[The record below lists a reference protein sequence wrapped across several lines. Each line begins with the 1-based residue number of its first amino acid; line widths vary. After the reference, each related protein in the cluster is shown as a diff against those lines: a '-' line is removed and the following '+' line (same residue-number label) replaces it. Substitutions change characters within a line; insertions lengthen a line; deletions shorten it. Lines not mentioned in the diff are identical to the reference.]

1 MTVAYNLIHRFNVGD
16 ALRRSAAR
24 APQQRA
30 IYFQGRELNYAELD
44 ALANQMARR
53 LMERGVSKGDSVAI
67 YATNSPEYV
76 AAFFGCARIGAVLVP
91 INLMFTAEDV
101 SYVLEKTRAKALLV
115 EAAFASKVTTKPA
128 VCFLLDEKFR
138 ESLSA
143 CSGAAVEQLV
153 ESESPHL
160 IIFTSGT
167 TARPKGVVLTHL
179 NFYAYLL
186 ASAADYSLDRS
197 IRFLLALPMFHIA
210 GLVMTF
216 GCFASGCESVI
227 IPLPK
232 PDQIIQ
238 AITVHKV
245 NCLSLPATVWIG
257 LIRMPLIEAM
267 DLSSLKRL
275 FVFQY
280 LPTPIFERWRRIAPN
295 AEWINCWGQTETTAL
310 GSTTPAAEL
319 GRMLASPDPIGVRHL
334 VLELRLVDEEM
345 NDVRPGEP
353 GEIVLRGPCV
363 SPGYFE
369 DPAANEALFRG
380 GWHHTG
386 DVAHVDGHGW
396 LYFLDRKK
404 DMIKTGGEN
413 VSSQEVEEAIA
424 QHPGVAEVAVIGLN
438 DPYWIEKVV
447 ACVVPLP
454 GVTVKEEELLA
465 HARTQLASF
474 KVPKEIHVMAEF
486 PKNPTGKVLKRVLR
500 QQLNGDSAPERAT
513 PARSAIPDSA
523 KAAES
528 GNPGSGDPGSGAGR

>member
-1 MTVAYNLIHRFNVGD
+1 MTDLDFNLIHRFNVGD
-16 ALRRSAAR
+16 GLRRAAAR
-24 APQQRA
+24 APRQRA
-30 IYFQGRELNYAELD
+30 IYFQGRELTYAELD
-44 ALANQMARR
+44 ALANRMARK
-53 LMERGVSKGDSVAI
+53 LMESGVKKGDTVAI
-67 YATNSPEYV
+67 FATNSPEFV
-76 AAFFGCARIGAVLVP
+76 AAFFGCARIGAVLAP
-91 INLMFTAEDV
+91 INLMFTPDDV
-101 SYVLEKTRAKALLV
+101 GYVLEKTRVKALLV
-115 EAAFASKVTTKPA
+115 EPVFESRVHSKPA
-128 VCFLLDEKFR
+128 VCFVLSEEFR
-138 ESLSA
+138 ESLA
-143 CSGAAVEQLV
+143 ALDGGAVEQLV
-153 ESESPHL
+153 ESEAPHL

-186 ASAADYSLDRS
+186 ASYADYGLDRS
-197 IRFLLALPMFHIA
+197 IKYLLALPMFHVA

-216 GCFASGCESVI
+216 GCFTSGCEGVI

-232 PDQIIQ
+232 PEQIIH
-238 AITVHKV
+238 AIAVQKV
-245 NCLSLPATVWIG
+245 NSMSLPATVWVG
-257 LIRMPLIEAM
+257 LISMPLIEAV

-280 LPTPIFERWRRIAPN
+280 LPTPVFQRWRRLAPN

-310 GSTTPAAEL
+310 GSTTPAADL
-319 GRMLASPDPIGVRHL
+319 GRMLAAPDPIGVRH
-334 VLELRLVDEEM
+334 VPLELRLVDEEM
-345 NDVRPGEP
+345 KDVPPGQP

-386 DVAHVDGHGW
+386 DVAHLDDHGW

-424 QHPGVAEVAVIGLN
+424 QHPGVAEVAVIGLH

-447 ACVVPLP
+447 ACVVPMP
-454 GVTVKEEELLA
+454 GAQVNQEELLA
-465 HARTQLASF
+465 HARSRLASF
-474 KVPKEIHVMAEF
+474 KVPKEIHVMTEF

-500 QQLNGDSAPERAT
+500 QQLNGESA
-513 PARSAIPDSA
+513 
-523 KAAES
+523 
-528 GNPGSGDPGSGAGR
+528 GAGR

>member
-1 MTVAYNLIHRFNVGD
+1 MSAQAQLEYNLIHRFNVGD

-24 APQQRA
+24 TSQQRA
-30 IYFQGRELNYAELD
+30 IHFQGRELNYAELD
-44 ALANQMARR
+44 ALANRLARK
-53 LMERGVSKGDSVAI
+53 LLESGIAKGDAVAI

-91 INLMFTAEDV
+91 INLMFTADDV
-101 SYVLEKTRAKALLV
+101 SYVLEKTRVKALLLEPMFEGKV
-115 EAAFASKVTTKPA
+115 AAKPKA
-128 VCFLLDEKFR
+128 TFLLDEKFR
-138 ESLSA
+138 QALA
-143 CSGAAVEQLV
+143 AVDPAAVEQLV
-153 ESESPHL
+153 ESEAPHL

-186 ASAADYSLDRS
+186 ASAADYRVDRT
-197 IRFLLALPMFHIA
+197 IKYLLALPMFHIA

-216 GCFASGCESVI
+216 SCFTSGCDSVI

-232 PDQIIQ
+232 PEQIIP
-238 AITVHKV
+238 AITVHKI
-245 NCLSLPATVWIG
+245 NTMSLPATVWVG

-267 DLSSLKRL
+267 DLSSLKRC

-280 LPTPIFERWRRIAPN
+280 LPTPIFERWRRLVPN

-319 GRMLASPDPIGVRHL
+319 GRMLASPDPIGIGHL

-345 NDVRPGEP
+345 KDVKPGQP

-386 DVAHVDGHGW
+386 DVAHVDEHGW

-424 QHPGVAEVAVIGLN
+424 QHPGVAEVAVIGLH

-447 ACVVPLP
+447 ACVVPMP
-454 GVTVKEEELLA
+454 GAEVNEEELMA
-465 HARTQLASF
+465 HARSRLASF
-474 KVPKEIHVMAEF
+474 KVPKEFHVMPEF

-500 QQLNGDSAPERAT
+500 ERLNGE
-513 PARSAIPDSA
+513 
-523 KAAES
+523 AA
-528 GNPGSGDPGSGAGR
+528 GAAQ

>member
-1 MTVAYNLIHRFNVGD
+1 MSDLDFNLIHRFNIGD

-30 IYFQGRELNYAELD
+30 IHFQGRELNYAELD
-44 ALANQMARR
+44 ALANRMARL
-53 LMERGVSKGDSVAI
+53 LMEAGIGKGDSVAI
-67 YATNSPEYV
+67 FAMNSPEYV

-91 INLMFTAEDV
+91 INLLFTAEDV
-101 SYVLEKTRAKALLV
+101 SYVLEKTRVKALLLEPV
-115 EAAFASKVTTKPA
+115 FESKVNSKPA
-128 VCFLLDEKFR
+128 QCFLLDEKFR
-138 ESLSA
+138 ETL
-143 CSGAAVEQLV
+143 AAYDAGPVEELV
-153 ESESPHL
+153 ESEAPHL

-179 NFYAYLL
+179 NFYAYLM
-186 ASAADYSLDRS
+186 ASYADYGLDRTMKY
-197 IRFLLALPMFHIA
+197 LLGLPMFHVA

-227 IPLPK
+227 IALPK
-232 PDQIIQ
+232 PELIIP
-238 AITVHKV
+238 AITVQKV
-245 NCLSLPATVWIG
+245 NSMSLPATVWVG
-257 LIRMPLIEAM
+257 LLRMPLIEAM
-267 DLSSLKRL
+267 DLSSLRRL

-280 LPTPIFERWRRIAPN
+280 LPTPVFERWRRLVPH

-310 GSTTPAAEL
+310 GSTTPAALL
-319 GRMLASPDPIGVRHL
+319 GPMLAEPDPIGVRH
-334 VLELRLVDEEM
+334 VPLELRVVDEEM
-345 NDVRPGEP
+345 KDVGPGQP
-353 GEIVLRGPCV
+353 GEIVLRGPSV

-386 DVAHVDGHGW
+386 DVARVNEKGW

-424 QHPGVAEVAVIGLN
+424 QHPAVAEVAVIGLH

-447 ACVVPLP
+447 ACVVPMP
-454 GVTVKEEELLA
+454 GTRVTEDELLA
-465 HARTQLASF
+465 HARGRLAGF
-474 KVPKEIHVMAEF
+474 KVPKEFHVMQEF

-500 QQLNGDSAPERAT
+500 QQLSG
-513 PARSAIPDSA
+513 
-523 KAAES
+523 ES
-528 GNPGSGDPGSGAGR
+528 TGAAGR